1 MDFTNI
7 LSIQAVQN
15 GAMTVGGLAAAF
27 MFNRLSGATD
37 IGRYVGSIHR
47 AAEDYASQ
55 VGINP
60 DQIKTNS
67 LRLDYLNSLF
77 IANAETAA
85 VTLVKGINPKR
96 RAVRLDNEGGRI
108 ALLQARGQLESPQEI
123 FSTLSRQI
131 DTQTVSGEL
140 CRESRKDQ
148 RIWAQPKG
156 LKAIWAFFAPS
167 AAYDNRASG
176 IRQTLD
182 FLAKVLA
189 ASPERSVDLSGPCHI
204 ALKVPN
210 PENDLADIVVMATT
224 RQEWKLFERIQ
235 SGELALPGGIRT
247 AEAVRAALVL
257 SNAPKP
263 AQP

>member
-7 LSIQAVQN
+7 LTNEAVQSA
-15 GAMTVGGLAAAF
+15 AMTAAGAAAIY
-27 MFNRLSGATD
+27 MFNRLSGTTD
-37 IGRYVGSIHR
+37 IGRYVGNIQR
-47 AAEDYASQ
+47 VADDYTSQ
-55 VGINP
+55 VGLNP
-60 DQIKTNS
+60 DQIKTNP
-67 LRLDYLNSLF
+67 LQLGTLNSLF

-85 VTLVKGINPKR
+85 MTLVKDGQPHR
-96 RAVRLDNEGGRI
+96 QAVSLNNEAGRI
-108 ALLQARGQLESPQEI
+108 ALLRARGQLDHPQEI
-123 FSTLSRQI
+123 FSILSRQI
-131 DTQTVSGEL
+131 DTQTVSDEL

-156 LKAIWAFFAPS
+156 LKAVWAFFAPS
-167 AAYDNRASG
+167 TAYDNRASS
-176 IRQTLD
+176 IRQPLD
-182 FLAKVLA
+182 YLAKVLA
-189 ASPERSVDLSGPCHI
+189 ASPEPSVDLSGPCHI

-210 PENDLADIVVMATT
+210 PENGRADIVVMPTT

-235 SGELALPGGIRT
+235 SGALALQGGTRT

>member
-1 MDFTNI
+1 MEFTNI

-15 GAMTVGGLAAAF
+15 VAMTVGGLAAAY
-27 MFNRLSGATD
+27 MFNRLSGTTD

-47 AAEDYASQ
+47 VAGSYASDIGLNSEQ
-55 VGINP
+55 IRTNP
-60 DQIKTNS
+60 LQLGS
-67 LRLDYLNSLF
+67 LNSLF
-77 IANAETAA
+77 IADAETAA
-85 VTLVKGINPKR
+85 VTLVKDGQPQR
-96 RAVRLDNEGGRI
+96 QAVRLNNEAGQI
-108 ALLQARGQLESPQEI
+108 ALLQARGQLDRPQEI

-131 DTQTVSGEL
+131 NTQTVSDEL

-156 LKAIWAFFAPS
+156 LKAVWAFFAPS
-167 AAYDNRASG
+167 AAYDNRASS
-176 IRQTLD
+176 IRQPLD
-182 FLAKVLA
+182 YLAKVLA
-189 ASPERSVDLSGPCHI
+189 ASPEPSVDLSGPCHI

-210 PENDLADIVVMATT
+210 PENGRADIVVMPTT

-235 SGELALPGGIRT
+235 SGELALPGGTRT